1 MPQGKGTYGTKKG
14 RPPTKKKIA
23 KQNKGGAIPP
33 LALASQGLK
42 LVLLNLTYPTMNYYL
57 NDRCTFKT
65 TKTK

>member
-1 MPQGKGTYGTKKG
+1 M
-14 RPPTKKKIA
+14 
-23 KQNKGGAIPP
+23 GGAIPP

-42 LVLLNLTYPTMNYYL
+42 MVLLNLTYPTMNSYL